1 MNKEDDD
8 NKTCCELSSCSRTL
22 ALNGQECLYLE
33 GIDPNGIVSLLQTRE
48 EHYPTTQLIISKV

>member
-8 NKTCCELSSCSRTL
+8 NKTCCELSSGSRTL

-33 GIDPNGIVSLLQTRE
+33 GIDPNGIVSLLQTRIPE
-48 EHYPTTQLIISKV
+48 TIDTVYFFSQK